1 MFIVPVMMSVLFML
15 FVLFVI
21 IIVMVPALSVPV
33 IVAVIVP
40 VVALFL
46 IPRNRSLQPPDPAG
60 RALCAP
66 VAEPPGI
73 QEKVQIHIREISLND
88 FSPRIEL
95 PHDSPD
101 ALQLRRGHL

>member
-46 IPRNRSLQPPDPAG
+46 IPRNRSLQPPDPACL
-60 RALCAP
+60 ALCAP